1 MTTCFTATPGVEV
14 ITTTADIPA
23 LGSIA
28 INAFVLHGSE
38 PVLVDTGTV
47 AGAPEFM
54 DALASVIDPAELRW
68 IWLTHTDFDHI
79 GSLAALLE
87 SNPRLRVI
95 TSFLGVGIMGLS
107 SAPLP
112 MDRVYLINPGQ
123 SVTVGDRRLT
133 AVKPPVYDN
142 PITTGFVDDRS
153 GVLFS
158 SDCFGALL
166 PAVPQDAADLDTEH
180 CRPGRSAGRRS
191 TRPGCTASI
200 ATPSVTPSI
209 GCGRSSQPW
218 CAAATCRPPPAPCS
232 TFSSNRWRW
241 CPPPTPS
248 SAQITPLSKPCSPAW
263 STSRPQVTAEGGT
276 GVQRQLRHR
285 PPITTSASAAG
296 WCPPGQVAVA
306 SWPGPPS

>member
-1 MTTCFTATPGVEV
+1 VTTTCFTATPGVDV

-28 INAFVLHGSE
+28 INAFVLHGTE

-54 DALASVIDPAELRW
+54 TALTSAIDPAELRW

-87 SNPRLRVI
+87 ANPHLRVI

-112 MDRVYLINPGQ
+112 MDRVHLVNPGQ

-153 GVLFS
+153 GILFS

-166 PAVPQDAADLDTEH
+166 PAVPEDAADLPADELQ
-180 CRPGRSAGRRS
+180 AGQVLW
-191 TRPGCTASI
+191 
-200 ATPSVTPSI
+200 ATIDSPWVHRVDRDAFGHDLDRLREIEPTMV
-209 GCGRSSQPW
+209 CSSHL
-218 CAAATCRPPPAPCS
+218 PPAPGAMLDLFVKS
-232 TFSSNRWRW
+232 LAMVPAADPFVGPDHAALEAMLSGM
-241 CPPPTPS
+241 
-248 SAQITPLSKPCSPAW
+248 AQ
-263 STSRPQVTAEGGT
+263 G
-276 GVQRQLRHR
+276 
-285 PPITTSASAAG
+285 AAG
-296 WCPPGQVAVA
+296 SDG
-306 SWPGPPS
+306 